1 MIEVKIKLIKKKVMG
16 LTPVPGLTNRPK
28 GS

>member
-16 LTPVPGLTNRPK
+16 LTPGPGFTDRPK